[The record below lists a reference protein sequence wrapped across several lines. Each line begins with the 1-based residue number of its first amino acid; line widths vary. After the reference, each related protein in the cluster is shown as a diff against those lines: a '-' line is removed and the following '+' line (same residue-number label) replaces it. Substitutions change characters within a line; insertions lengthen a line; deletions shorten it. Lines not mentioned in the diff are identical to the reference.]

1 MPIYGCRIGKAIYLS
16 TIYIALRPSIACGE
30 ACI

>member
-1 MPIYGCRIGKAIYLS
+1 MPVYGCRIGKAIYLS
-16 TIYIALRPSIACGE
+16 TIYISLRPSIACGE